1 MYCVKKL
8 QEDLYWVGAS
18 DRRLALFENIYPI
31 SRGVSYNAYV
41 VLDENT
47 ALMDT
52 ADPSV
57 SSQFLLKLYGF
68 FFREMNFFASMA
80 VDDENF
86 LAVHQ

>member
-1 MYCVKKL
+1 MEGILL
-8 QEDLYWVGAS
+8 QIRITDIIRCNNSCQL
-18 DRRLALFENIYPI
+18 P
-31 SRGVSYNAYV
+31 
-41 VLDENT
+41 
-47 ALMDT
+47 
-52 ADPSV
+52 V